1 MLNTVGDY
9 PSVPLVQDFS
19 TNLEQEIEVARQVK
33 PPFPPQ
39 ITPKELIVQKKNG
52 DMPSR
57 SPNAFMIYRKLFVDE
72 LHNKGLYLPMTTA
85 SSMAST
91 SWKNEPE
98 FIKQEYRRIA
108 SEAKSRHLKL
118 YNQIPRRKKNQRKIR
133 NVQSTSWLQ
142 IIPQYDQSR
151 SENSTAVSSPI
162 APSPISEPTSILTEG
177 ISRLSSHIPIPYGLS
192 SIHINDNEP
201 TGFYLPQIHQF
212 PVEIERNN
220 SISAGIPSMELA
232 SNNNP
237 GFGDHAN
244 MVFYDNFVTNYH
256 SPYSPYQQ
264 PYELQ
269 NPVPQNFL
277 HMSSSYPYYY

>member
-1 MLNTVGDY
+1 MPNTISDY

-19 TNLEQEIEVARQVK
+19 TNLEQEIEDARQVK

-39 ITPKELIVQKKNG
+39 ITPKDLIVHKKNG
-52 DMPSR
+52 DVPSR

-72 LHNKGLYLPMTTA
+72 LHNKGLYLTMTTA

-98 FIKQEYRRIA
+98 PIKQEYRRIA
-108 SEAKSRHLKL
+108 SEAKSRHLRL
-118 YNQIPRRKKNQRKIR
+118 YNQIPRKKRNQRKIR

-162 APSPISEPTSILTEG
+162 APSPISEPTSILTDG
-177 ISRLSSHIPIPYGLS
+177 ISRHIPYGLT
-192 SIHINDNEP
+192 SIHLNDNEP
-201 TGFYLPQIHQF
+201 AGFYLPQIHQF

-220 SISAGIPSMELA
+220 SNPAGIPSMEPA
-232 SNNNP
+232 SNNP

-244 MVFYDNFVTNYH
+244 MVLYENFVTNYH

-269 NPVPQNFL
+269 GPVPQNFL
-277 HMSSSYPYYY
+277 NMPSFPYYY